1 LAIPFLRK
9 ALVHSAG
16 VVQRGLA
23 AGSGAPVWG
32 EYGDGGSLGPEW
44 KVIRSQVK
52 PDGEVDF
59 AATMKDPVQ
68 GKAKMTIIGP
78 ITPTTPDLLV
88 TTDSWQIA
96 PGKGHIHTMMKQEN
110 SRKGDC
116 TPGQDADC
124 AFALDAYHP
133 RRLSADPA
141 ANPNSAPRRREME

>member
-1 LAIPFLRK
+1 MAIPFLRK

-32 EYGDGGSLGPEW
+32 EYGDGCSLGPEW

-59 AATMKDPVQ
+59 AATMK
-68 GKAKMTIIGP
+68 
-78 ITPTTPDLLV
+78 LE
-88 TTDSWQIA
+88 S
-96 PGKGHIHTMMKQEN
+96 

-116 TPGQDADC
+116 TPGQHADC

-133 RRLSADPA
+133 RRLSVDPA
-141 ANPNSAPRRREME
+141 ANPNSTPRRREMK